1 VSTPQHPLVELATG
15 ALQRLAKIPRYGNGH
30 AESAADLERMWVKAP
45 LCVAIGGPVK
55 ARTELWNY
63 LCGKKVFDPEGRP
76 IESAP
81 LKVRRGKQTRFKAT
95 RDDGTTEE
103 HVLPPEQADDDALRM
118 RAEATKAE
126 VGERK
131 LALQRIEKALPRA
144 ARARPRGFMIWLWP
158 LWWLMTRR
166 QRRVLAERKFSEIA
180 YDQACDA
187 RDVAVKE
194 LEEAESRIRRERG
207 RFFESLRAL
216 ASGPPLGGNVRDV
229 LLELGDG
236 PLPEGVELIELARS
250 TQASDVDAIFLV
262 ERDTIHAPHGA
273 DAPAVPVGKTTDVIP
288 QLLLLLGRARSLSIA
303 RRAHEEI
310 TDPLTNLDDEIN
322 DTEEGFRVRIER
334 LEAMQIMDPEEFA
347 KAELAKVRPQISQSI
362 HAVIEHAAHH
372 LGGELQ
378 RLGDEWQRA
387 IAMTKTNDELKIAVQ
402 RIEASAPL
410 DAKRIAEETRMLAV
424 GGAGGSAHDIFPEL
438 LSPLRAHGLEEKPP
452 REAPQLPPLEILP
465 SLVNASPAKLSGA
478 AGWLGGLF
486 KSFESRRSD
495 VGTKAEARMKH
506 LREVAQAEILDVEPK
521 LRAMIEQ
528 TLYQMTLAAIER
540 QVAWLDKTMIL
551 EREAVSREGIA
562 LAPLARMRDRL
573 RHDHQKLAE
582 GIEQIETEDAGL
594 AAAAAAVDDSSER
607 ATTNVEEL
615 EEITSVG
622 E

>member
-1 VSTPQHPLVELATG
+1 MSTPLHPLVELATG
-15 ALQRLAKIPRYGNGH
+15 ALQRLSKVPRFGEGH
-30 AESAADLERMWVKAP
+30 EESAAELEKMWIRAP
-45 LCVAIGGPVK
+45 LVVAIGGPVV

-63 LCGKKVFDPEGRP
+63 LCDKKVLDPEGRP
-76 IESAP
+76 NDSAA
-81 LKVRRGKQTRFKAT
+81 LTVRRGKQTRFKAT
-95 RDDGTTEE
+95 RDDGSVEE

-126 VGERK
+126 VQERQ
-131 LALQRIEKALPRA
+131 LALQRIEKSLPRG
-144 ARARPRGFMIWLWP
+144 ARARPRGLMIWLWP
-158 LWWLMTRR
+158 LWWLLTRR

-187 RDVAVKE
+187 RDLAAKE
-194 LEEAESRIRRERG
+194 LEEAETRIRRERG

-216 ASGPPLGGNVRDV
+216 ASGPPLGGNVREV
-229 LLELGDG
+229 LLVLGEG
-236 PLPEGVELIELARS
+236 PLPEGVELIELSRS

-262 ERDTIHAPHGA
+262 ERDVLHAPHGK

-288 QLLLLLGRARSLSIA
+288 QLLALLGRARSLGIA

-310 TDPLTNLDDEIN
+310 TEPLTNLDDEVT

-334 LEAMQIMDPEEFA
+334 LEAMQILDPEEFA
-347 KAELAKVRPQISQSI
+347 TAELAKVRPQVSQSI

-387 IAMTKTNDELKIAVQ
+387 IASSRNNDELKIAVQ

-424 GGAGGSAHDIFPEL
+424 GGAAGSAHDLFPEL
-438 LSPLRAHGLEEKPP
+438 LTPLRAHGLEEPPP
-452 REAPQLPPLEILP
+452 REAPQLPPLDILP
-465 SLVNASPAKLSGA
+465 SLLNQSPSKLSGA

-486 KSFESRRSD
+486 KSFESRRAD
-495 VGTKAEARMKH
+495 VGTKAEMRMKH
-506 LREVAQAEILDVEPK
+506 LREVAGAEILDVEPK
-521 LRAMIEQ
+521 LRTIIEQ

-540 QVAWLDKTMIL
+540 QVAWLDKTLTL

-582 GIEQIETEDAGL
+582 GIEQIEKDYAGL
-594 AAAAAAVDDSSER
+594 AAAAAAVTVVEGR
-607 ATTNVEEL
+607 ATTDVEDIDED
-615 EEITSVG
+615 VDMD
-622 E
+622 